1 VSDPVSEG
9 AYPRELE
16 TWRTTKA
23 AIKIFLRAIR
33 HSDAPR
39 HKAFLQSLS
48 SQSVYLKFF
57 RIIRPTDDFVQWLV
71 DVDYLRQMAFLA
83 LTGDEETDEVLGICR
98 YILNKDDR
106 TAEVYFAVR
115 DDFQGRGVGR
125 ELLSYITS
133 VARKRG
139 LTGFTA
145 AVMADNR
152 RMMRLFRSL
161 EKKEF
166 TMRSRMEAGVFYL
179 DMEFV

>member
-1 VSDPVSEG
+1 MSDSAYEE
-9 AYPRELE
+9 AYPSELE
-16 TWRTTKA
+16 TWRTSKTGT
-23 AIKIFLRAIR
+23 KIFLRPIK

-39 HKAFLQSLS
+39 HKTFLQSLS

-57 RIIRPTDDFVQWLV
+57 RVIRPTDDFVQWLV

-115 DDFQGRGVGR
+115 DDFQGRGIGR
-125 ELLSYITS
+125 EMLTYITW

-145 AVMADNR
+145 AVMADNP

-161 EKKEF
+161 EPKEF
-166 TMRSRMEAGVFYL
+166 TIRTKMEAGVFYL

>member
-1 VSDPVSEG
+1 MSDPVSAG

-16 TWRTTKA
+16 AWRTGKA
-23 AIKIFLRAIR
+23 GVKIFLRPIK

-57 RIIRPTDDFVQWLV
+57 RVIRPTDDFVQWLV

-83 LTGDEETDEVLGICR
+83 LTGDRETDEVLGICR

-125 ELLSYITS
+125 EMLSYITS
-133 VARKRG
+133 VAKKRG
-139 LTGFTA
+139 LAGFTA

-161 EKKEF
+161 EGKEF
-166 TMRSRMEAGVFYL
+166 SVRTRLEAGVFYL
-179 DMEFV
+179 DLEFV